1 MAAGNTY
8 EAIATQTLGSA
19 AASVTFSSIP
29 GTYTDL
35 VIVASHKA
43 TANPN
48 YLYITLNGDT
58 TSTYSFTNVAGN
70 GTTAT
75 SARSTSITAGGG
87 GSVAATNFSIS
98 ILNFQN
104 YANTT
109 TYKTML
115 NRNGTVDVGTEAT
128 VSLWRS
134 TAAITS
140 ILLSYYGNDFATGS
154 TFSLYGIKAA

>member
-1 MAAGNTY
+1 MPSTY
-8 EAIATQTLGSA
+8 TPIATQTLASA
-19 AASVTFSSIP
+19 AASITFSSIS
-29 GTYTDL
+29 GSYTDL
-35 VIVASHKA
+35 IIIASHKA

-58 TSTYSFTNVAGN
+58 ASNYSFTNLSGN
-70 GTTAT
+70 G
-75 SARSTSITAGGG
+75 SAAASVRSTSITAGGG
-87 GSVAATNFSIS
+87 GSVAATNFTVSV
-98 ILNFQN
+98 LNFQN

-115 NRNGTVDVGTEAT
+115 NRNGTADVGTEVTA
-128 VSLWRS
+128 SLWRS

-154 TFSLYGIKAA
+154 SFTLYGIKAA